1 MWRSVLLLLCLA
13 ATLLF
18 LLCSQQAASTRHRAL
33 LAALNSTNSR
43 QAALRAE
50 LQRAGG
56 RLNTVSRN
64 LTELQRGHQDLVAA
78 RPWAQVDQPD
88 QQTTSP
94 IKKIFFGCK

>member
-18 LLCSQQAASTRHRAL
+18 LLCSQQAALTRHRDL

-56 RLNTVSRN
+56 RLNTVSSN
-64 LTELQRGHQDLVAA
+64 LSELQRGHQDLVAA
-78 RPWAQVDQPD
+78 RPWAQVDQPEN
-88 QQTTSP
+88 
-94 IKKIFFGCK
+94 ICWV